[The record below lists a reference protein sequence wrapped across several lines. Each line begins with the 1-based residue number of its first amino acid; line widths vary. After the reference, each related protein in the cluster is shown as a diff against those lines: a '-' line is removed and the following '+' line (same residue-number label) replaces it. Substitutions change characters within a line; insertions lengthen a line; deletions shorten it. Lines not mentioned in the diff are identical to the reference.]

1 MLKVKRLL
9 HTLCEHEER
18 ERRDTPSM
26 LFIDSDHPRRCS
38 ASPYDISY
46 PTEPIESDKNF
57 VISPSSP
64 YFFHLNDTFSGSAC
78 GRHHMESYSAVLV
91 CSFLLE
97 VTQTLSQALHRT
109 HTLQLY

>member
-1 MLKVKRLL
+1 
-9 HTLCEHEER
+9 
-18 ERRDTPSM
+18 M

-38 ASPYDISY
+38 ASPCDISR

-64 YFFHLNDTFSGSAC
+64 YFFHLNDTFSVSAC
-78 GRHHMESYSAVLV
+78 GRHHMESDSAVLV
-91 CSFLLE
+91 CSFHLE
-97 VTQTLSQALHRT
+97 VTPALSQALHRT